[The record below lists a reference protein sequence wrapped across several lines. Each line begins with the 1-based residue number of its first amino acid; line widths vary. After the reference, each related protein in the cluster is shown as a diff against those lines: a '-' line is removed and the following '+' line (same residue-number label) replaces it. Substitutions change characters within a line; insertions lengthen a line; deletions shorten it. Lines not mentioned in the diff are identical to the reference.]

1 MNGEITLKIVFLDEQ
16 TISLNGD
23 IDLRGV
29 KALGDYDGF
38 ALLPSD
44 NPLPYC
50 THADVVITNKVKMG
64 RTALEQLPHISL
76 ICVAAT
82 GYDNIDVEA
91 ASELGIHVA
100 NVSGYATK
108 TVVQHVFAMV
118 LMFANRI
125 LSYQRDVQRGE
136 WQRSEMFGL
145 LRYATFELAGK
156 VFGVI
161 GCGAI
166 GMEAARVAEVF
177 GMKVLMHDI
186 ADIRDTGYENHDID
200 EVLEASDVIS
210 LHCPLNEQSRNLIN
224 RETMSRMKSTAILI
238 NTARGGIVNEQD
250 LANALNEG
258 KLAGA
263 GVDTLSV
270 EPPVDDNPL
279 LGNVKNLIVT
289 PHSAWSARDARQRL
303 MDTIADRIQS
313 FKKGEHSGLIV

>member
-1 MNGEITLKIVFLDEQ
+1 MKIVFLDEQ

-23 IDLRGV
+23 IDLKGV
-29 KALGDYDGF
+29 KTLGDYEGF

-44 NPLPYC
+44 NPLRC
-50 THADVVITNKVKMG
+50 CANADVVITNKVRMK
-64 RTALEQLPHISL
+64 RSTLEQLPKISL

-91 ASELGIHVA
+91 AGELGIHVA

-118 LMFANRI
+118 LMFSNRI
-125 LSYQRDVQRGE
+125 LSYIRDVQSGE
-136 WQRSEMFGL
+136 WQKSEMFGL
-145 LRYATFELAGK
+145 LRYNTFELSGK

-161 GCGAI
+161 GCGSI
-166 GMEAARVAEVF
+166 GREVARVAEGF

-186 ADIRDTGYENHDID
+186 ADISDTGYENTGID
-200 EVLEASDVIS
+200 EVLACSDIIS
-210 LHCPLNEQSRNLIN
+210 LHCPLTEESRNLIN
-224 RETMSRMKSTAILI
+224 RETIGMMKRSAILI

-250 LANALNEG
+250 LAYALNEG
-258 KLAGA
+258 TLAGA

-270 EPPVDDNPL
+270 EPPVKGNPL
-279 LGNVKNLIVT
+279 LGDVKNLIVT

-303 MDTIADRIQS
+303 IDMIADIIRRFNS
-313 FKKGEHSGLIV
+313 GEYSGLIV